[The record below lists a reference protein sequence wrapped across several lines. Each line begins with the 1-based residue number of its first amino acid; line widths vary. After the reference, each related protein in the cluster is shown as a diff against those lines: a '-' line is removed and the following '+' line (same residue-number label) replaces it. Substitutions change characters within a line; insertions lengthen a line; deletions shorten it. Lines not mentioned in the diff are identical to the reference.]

1 MSLRIEVVLKRVRL
15 ATGLIKSLSNPNR
28 LSIVCCLVRGEMS
41 LSEPT
46 LLQQLAGLRES
57 EIFATLRDVRRTFYW
72 LKDDRAGQLVAF
84 LEQVF
89 CDDETRRVLRSKF
102 NSFLLKIQCD
112 SRSTLGSAQ
121 FGRFSP

>member
-41 LSEPT
+41 VSEPT

-57 EIFATLRDVRRTFYW
+57 EIFATLRRTFYW

-89 CDDETRRVLRSKF
+89 CDDEARRVLRSKF